1 MNNHHQHH
9 TGHHTS
15 EAKSASCCHSSK
27 IPKNSEVTEASGF
40 YICPMHPAVRQNRPG
55 NCPIC
60 GMALERETVSIEKEV
75 SSEYL
80 DMKRRFWLALIL
92 TLPLFLLE
100 MGGHFL
106 AHSIPA
112 GLSIW
117 LQLILAT
124 PVVLWC
130 GWPFFQRGYYSLK
143 TRKLNM
149 FTLIAMGIGVSWVY
163 SLVATIVPGLFPAAF
178 QTANGHVAV
187 YFEAAAVITTLV
199 LLGQVL
205 ELKAREQTG
214 SAIRALLSLS
224 PETAHRIGVDGTEEE
239 VSLEKVQVGDLL
251 RVRPGEKVP
260 VDGKVMEGQSYIDE
274 SMVTGE
280 PMPVSKEVGAK
291 VIGATMNQ
299 TGSFVMQALHVGS
312 DTMLSRIVQMVS
324 EAQRSR
330 APIARLADK
339 VSGWFVPIVLLIAVL
354 AFIVWVLVGPQPS
367 FSFGL
372 IAAVSVLI
380 IACPCALGLATPM
393 SIMIGVGQGAR
404 EGILIKSAQAL
415 EQMEKVNVLVV
426 DKTGTLTEG
435 RPILTRIVTTDAFNE
450 QEVLAMAA
458 SLEHRSEHPL
468 ARAIVDAATKQKLSF
483 DSVLEFNAP
492 TGKGVTGRVGSHQ
505 ITIGSLRFTH
515 ELGIKDNLKLT
526 KIADEER
533 ARGATVVFVTLD
545 KEIAAILVVEDPIK
559 SNTPMVINEL
569 HRNGI
574 EVYMLTGDSKKTA
587 LSVANTLGIKN
598 VIAEVMPEE
607 KSRQVR
613 ELKNKGFIVAMA
625 GDGVN
630 DAPALSDADIGIAMG
645 TGTDVAIESAGI
657 TLLHGD
663 LEGILKARHL
673 SAATMRN
680 IRENLFFA
688 FIYNGLGVP
697 LAAGVLYPITGLL
710 LSPIIAAAA
719 MSLSSVS
726 VIGNALRLRGL
737 KLNVLSETK

>member
-1 MNNHHQHH
+1 MNHH
-9 TGHHTS
+9 TGHHHNTA
-15 EAKSASCCHSSK
+15 ESASCCHK
-27 IPKNSEVTEASGF
+27 HKAPKDAETIKPGGY
-40 YICPMHPAVRQNRPG
+40 YICPMHPEVRQNRPG

-60 GMALERETVSIEKEV
+60 GMALEPETLSIEEEA

-80 DMKRRFWLALIL
+80 DMRRRFGVALIL

-100 MGGHFL
+100 MSGHL
-106 AHSIPA
+106 LTHSIA
-112 GLSIW
+112 GGFSSW

-130 GWPFFQRGYYSLK
+130 GWPFFQRGLHSLK
-143 TRKLNM
+143 TRQLNM
-149 FTLIAMGIGVSWVY
+149 FTLIAMGIGVSWIY
-163 SLVATIVPGLFPAAF
+163 SLVATLVPGLFPAAF
-178 QTANGHVAV
+178 QSANGQVAV

-214 SAIRALLSLS
+214 SAIRALLSLA
-224 PETAHRIGVDGTEEE
+224 PETAHLIGTEGNEEE
-239 VSLEKVQVGDLL
+239 VPLEQVQVGDLL

-260 VDGKVMEGQSYIDE
+260 VDGILIEGKSYIDE

-280 PMPVSKEVGAK
+280 SMPVSKEVGAK
-291 VIGATMNQ
+291 IIGATINQ
-299 TGSFVMQALHVGS
+299 TGSFMMKASHVGS
-312 DTMLSRIVQMVS
+312 DTVLSRIVQMVS

-339 VSGWFVPIVLLIAVL
+339 VSGWFVPIVIVTALLT
-354 AFIVWVLVGPQPS
+354 FIIWTLVGPQPS
-367 FSFGL
+367 SGYGL

-404 EGILIKSAQAL
+404 EGVLIKNAQAL

-435 RPILTRIVTTDAFNE
+435 RPALTRIVSIGSFNE
-450 QEVLAMAA
+450 QEILAMAA
-458 SLEHRSEHPL
+458 SLEHQSEHPL
-468 ARAIVDAATKQKLSF
+468 AQAVVKAAIEQKLSF
-483 DSVLEFNAP
+483 APVEEFNALP
-492 TGKGVTGRVGSHQ
+492 GKGVTGRVGSHQ
-505 ITIGSLRFTH
+505 MILGTLRFMRESGIEITP
-515 ELGIKDNLKLT
+515 ELIR
-526 KIADEER
+526 IADEER
-533 ARGATVVFVTLD
+533 AEGATAVFLAINRTLTS
-545 KEIAAILVVEDPIK
+545 ILIIKDPIK
-559 SNTPMVINEL
+559 SNTLAVMNEL
-569 HRNGI
+569 HQSGI
-574 EVYMLTGDSKKTA
+574 ELYMLTGDSKKTA
-587 LSVANTLGIKN
+587 LSVANSLGIKN
-598 VIAEVMPEE
+598 VIAEVMPED

-613 ELKNKGFIVAMA
+613 ELKNKGFVVAMA

-630 DAPALSDADIGIAMG
+630 DAPALAEADIGIAMG

-663 LEGILKARHL
+663 LEGILKARRL
-673 SAATMRN
+673 SVATMRN
-680 IRENLFFA
+680 IRQNLFFA

-697 LAAGVLYPITGLL
+697 LAAGLLYPMTGLL
-710 LSPIIAAAA
+710 LSPVIAAAA

-726 VIGNALRLRGL
+726 VIGNALRLRRI
-737 KLNVLSETK
+737 KFNATSEKK

>member
-1 MNNHHQHH
+1 MNNHHHH
-9 TGHHTS
+9 TGHHTA

-27 IPKNSEVTEASGF
+27 TPKDIEVRESSGF
-40 YICPMHPAVRQNRPG
+40 YICPMHPEVRQNRPG

-60 GMALERETVSIEKEV
+60 GMALEQETVSIEAEV
-75 SSEYL
+75 SSEYQ
-80 DMKRRFWLALIL
+80 DMRRRFWIALIL

-130 GWPFFQRGYYSLK
+130 GWPFFQRGYSSLK
-143 TRKLNM
+143 TRQLNM
-149 FTLIAMGIGVSWVY
+149 FTLISMGIGVSWIY
-163 SLVATIVPGLFPAAF
+163 SLVATIIPGLFPAAF

-214 SAIRALLSLS
+214 SAIRALLSLA
-224 PETAHRIGVDGTEEE
+224 PETAHRMGAEGNEEE
-239 VSLEKVQVGDLL
+239 VSLDKVQVGDLL

-260 VDGKVMEGQSYIDE
+260 VDGVLLEGKSYIDE
-274 SMVTGE
+274 SMITGE
-280 PMPVSKEVGAK
+280 SMPVGKVVGSKL
-291 VIGATMNQ
+291 IGATINQ
-299 TGSFVMQALHVGS
+299 TGSFVMKASHVGS
-312 DTMLSRIVQMVS
+312 ETVLSRIVQMVS

-339 VSGWFVPIVLLIAVL
+339 VSGWFVPIVILTALFT
-354 AFIVWVLVGPQPS
+354 FILWALVGPEPS
-367 FSFGL
+367 FTYGL

-404 EGILIKSAQAL
+404 EGVLIKNAQAL

-435 RPILTRIVTTDAFNE
+435 RPTLTRIITIDSINE

-458 SLEHRSEHPL
+458 SLEHQSEHPL
-468 ARAIVDAATKQKLSF
+468 AKAIVTAAKDQKLTLAP
-483 DSVLEFNAP
+483 VEEFNAH

-505 ITIGSLRFTH
+505 MAIGTLYFMR
-515 ELGIKDNLKLT
+515 EADIEVNPDLCR
-526 KIADEER
+526 IADEER
-533 ARGATVVFVTLD
+533 ADGATVVFVAIDKTLTS
-545 KEIAAILVVEDPIK
+545 ILIIKDPVK
-559 SNTPMVINEL
+559 SNTLAVLNEL
-569 HRNGI
+569 QRSGI
-574 EVYMLTGDSKKTA
+574 ELYMLTGDSKKTA
-587 LSVANTLGIKN
+587 LSVAKNLGIKN
-598 VIAEVMPEE
+598 VIAEVLPED

-613 ELKNKGFIVAMA
+613 ELKNKGFVVAMA

-630 DAPALSDADIGIAMG
+630 DAPALAEADIGIAMG

-663 LEGILKARHL
+663 LGGILKARRL
-673 SAATMRN
+673 SVGTMGN
-680 IRENLFFA
+680 IRQNLFFA

-697 LAAGVLYPITGLL
+697 VAAGLLYPMTGLL
-710 LSPIIAAAA
+710 LSPVIAAAA

-726 VIGNALRLRGL
+726 VIGNALRLRRL
-737 KLNVLSETK
+737 KLNVTSEKND